1 MFEGFG
7 PSAGSGGTWC
17 RPASGSSWVGV
28 TDPTWIF
35 DTSTR
40 SNIAAEQ
47 MLCRNAQPSPF
58 DPSAGYHTYTTLI
71 YPNGTVSEYID
82 GRIQVWDSV
91 PHGGAA
97 YTNNGT
103 VIGPPP
109 VLPKTY
115 GGLILSYALRD
126 TVTGNPD
133 PHFMSGA
140 RSIAVRSIAV
150 YENTRAGGADS
161 VNSGLIAP
169 GTSLSP

>member
-47 MLCRNAQPSPF
+47 MLCRDAQPSPF

-91 PHGGAA
+91 PHGGTA
-97 YTNNGT
+97 YVNNGT
-103 VIGPPP
+103 IIGPPP
-109 VLPKTY
+109 ALPKTY

-140 RSIAVRSIAV
+140 RSISVRSVAV
-150 YENTRAGGADS
+150 YENTRASGADS
-161 VNSGLIAP
+161 VNAGLVAP
-169 GTSLSP
+169 GTTLTP